1 MLKIL
6 ETKVHLQPIHY
17 LRLTDSLGI
26 HIIVHVYRHCTIH
39 QAVSSGATLLL
50 VWSPGIC
57 WTQGRVVV
65 VVGHMH

>member
-50 VWSPGIC
+50 VWCIQLEQPLLSSIRAG
-57 WTQGRVVV
+57 
-65 VVGHMH
+65 